1 MFLKKKFTELKR
13 SRQCWE
19 KFCVKCKQ
27 KLVPLNKAT
36 RNKGTGKENSEP
48 GCQKVD
54 NVESIKKIKRGYKNS
69 KDIRSIDGRVKS

>member
-1 MFLKKKFTELKR
+1 MF
-13 SRQCWE
+13 
-19 KFCVKCKQ
+19 
-27 KLVPLNKAT
+27 PLNKAT
-36 RNKGTGKENSEP
+36 KIKGTGKENSEP